1 MIGYKFQY
9 KNDIIFSMSE
19 KFDEVCITEH
29 KHNIL
34 NHMCTLN
41 NISIQINNL
50 MFSLNKIRLMR
61 TVSTI
66 SCIKELR
73 KIRDQFETTSDKF
86 YELFDNF
93 KSLRDKTIN
102 ALYEDELLDNYYD
115 EELIRSDVEKPV
127 FCDLDFIDYFNSY
140 NHIDEIIDWS
150 NSLIYCINK
159 AQKNDKECGEECDEK
174 CGEECDEKC
183 CEKCGEKCD
192 EKSDEEK
199 NRLKAF
205 AEDKDKLYM
214 NLVDE
219 FYDLNKKLSSI
230 NRRYRNI
237 VHQLKR
243 LQDEMPK

>member
-34 NHMCTLN
+34 NYMCTLN

-66 SCIKELR
+66 SYIKELR
-73 KIRDQFETTSDKF
+73 KIRNQFETTSDKF
-86 YELFDNF
+86 YELFDKF
-93 KSLRDKTIN
+93 KSLRDKTIS

-115 EELIRSDVEKPV
+115 EELIKDNVEKYV
-127 FCDLDFIDYFNSY
+127 SGDLDFDNYFNSY

-159 AQKNDKECGEECDEK
+159 AQMNDDETSGEK
-174 CGEECDEKC
+174 CGEEC
-183 CEKCGEKCD
+183 G
-192 EKSDEEK
+192 EEK
-199 NRLKAF
+199 NRPKAF

-243 LQDEMPK
+243 LQDEIYSAFPK

>member
-34 NHMCTLN
+34 NYMCTLN

-66 SCIKELR
+66 SYIKELR

-86 YELFDNF
+86 YELFDKF

-159 AQKNDKECGEECDEK
+159 AQKNDEECDEK
-174 CGEECDEKC
+174 CGEEC
-183 CEKCGEKCD
+183 GEEC
-192 EKSDEEK
+192 DEEK

-205 AEDKDKLYM
+205 AEDKDKMYM

>member
-34 NHMCTLN
+34 NYMCTLN

-66 SCIKELR
+66 SYIKELR

-86 YELFDNF
+86 YELFDKF
-93 KSLRDKTIN
+93 KSLRDKTIS

-115 EELIRSDVEKPV
+115 EELIKDNVEKYV
-127 FCDLDFIDYFNSY
+127 SGDLDFDNYFNSY

-159 AQKNDKECGEECDEK
+159 AQMNDDETSGEK
-174 CGEECDEKC
+174 CGEEC
-183 CEKCGEKCD
+183 G
-192 EKSDEEK
+192 EEK
-199 NRLKAF
+199 NRPKAF

-243 LQDEMPK
+243 LQDEIYSAFPK

>member
-34 NHMCTLN
+34 NYMCTLN

-66 SCIKELR
+66 SYIKELR

-174 CGEECDEKC
+174 C
-183 CEKCGEKCD
+183 
-192 EKSDEEK
+192 DEEK

>member
-34 NHMCTLN
+34 NYMCTLN

-66 SCIKELR
+66 SYIKELR

-159 AQKNDKECGEECDEK
+159 AQKNDEKCDEECG
-174 CGEECDEKC
+174 
-183 CEKCGEKCD
+183 EKCGEKCD
-192 EKSDEEK
+192 EESDEEK

>member
-19 KFDEVCITEH
+19 KFDEVCIAEH
-29 KHNIL
+29 KYNIL
-34 NHMCTLN
+34 NYMCTLN

-66 SCIKELR
+66 SYIKELR

-86 YELFDNF
+86 YELFDKF

-159 AQKNDKECGEECDEK
+159 AQKNDDEKCDEECGEECDE
-174 CGEECDEKC
+174 ECDE
-183 CEKCGEKCD
+183 E
-192 EKSDEEK
+192 SDEEK
-199 NRLKAF
+199 NRPKAF

>member
-19 KFDEVCITEH
+19 KFDEVCIAEH
-29 KHNIL
+29 KYNIL
-34 NHMCTLN
+34 NYMCTLN

-66 SCIKELR
+66 SYIKELR
-73 KIRDQFETTSDKF
+73 KIRNQFETTSDKF
-86 YELFDNF
+86 YELFDKF
-93 KSLRDKTIN
+93 KSLRDKTIS

-115 EELIRSDVEKPV
+115 EELIKDNVEKYV
-127 FCDLDFIDYFNSY
+127 SGDLDFDNYFNSY

-159 AQKNDKECGEECDEK
+159 AQMNDDETSGEK
-174 CGEECDEKC
+174 CGEEC
-183 CEKCGEKCD
+183 G
-192 EKSDEEK
+192 EEK
-199 NRLKAF
+199 NRPKAF

-243 LQDEMPK
+243 LQYEMPK

>member
-19 KFDEVCITEH
+19 QFDEVCIAEH

-34 NHMCTLN
+34 NYMCTLN

-66 SCIKELR
+66 SYIKELR

-86 YELFDNF
+86 YELFDKF

-159 AQKNDKECGEECDEK
+159 AQKNDEKCDEECDE
-174 CGEECDEKC
+174 ER
-183 CEKCGEKCD
+183 
-192 EKSDEEK
+192 

-205 AEDKDKLYM
+205 TEDKDKLYM

>member
-19 KFDEVCITEH
+19 KFDEVCIAEH

-34 NHMCTLN
+34 NYMCTLN

-66 SCIKELR
+66 SYIKELR

-86 YELFDNF
+86 YELFDKF

-115 EELIRSDVEKPV
+115 EELIRSDVEKPA

-150 NSLIYCINK
+150 NRLIYCINK
-159 AQKNDKECGEECDEK
+159 AQKNDEECDEK
-174 CGEECDEKC
+174 C
-183 CEKCGEKCD
+183 
-192 EKSDEEK
+192 DEEK

-205 AEDKDKLYM
+205 AEDKDKLNM

>member
-19 KFDEVCITEH
+19 KFDEVCSIEH

-34 NHMCTLN
+34 NYMCTLN

-66 SCIKELR
+66 SYIKELR

-86 YELFDNF
+86 YELFDKF

-115 EELIRSDVEKPV
+115 EELIRSDVEKPA

-159 AQKNDKECGEECDEK
+159 AQKNDDETSGGKCDETSDEK
-174 CGEECDEKC
+174 CGEEC
-183 CEKCGEKCD
+183 
-192 EKSDEEK
+192 DEEK

>member
-19 KFDEVCITEH
+19 KFDEVCIAEH

-34 NHMCTLN
+34 NYMCTLN

-86 YELFDNF
+86 YELFDKF

-159 AQKNDKECGEECDEK
+159 AQKNDEECDEECGEKCDEK
-174 CGEECDEKC
+174 CG
-183 CEKCGEKCD
+183 EKCGEKCD
-192 EKSDEEK
+192 EESDEEK

>member
-19 KFDEVCITEH
+19 KFDEVCIAEH

-34 NHMCTLN
+34 NYMYTLN

-61 TVSTI
+61 TASTI
-66 SCIKELR
+66 SYIKELR

-159 AQKNDKECGEECDEK
+159 AQKNDEK

-219 FYDLNKKLSSI
+219 FYEHSTSTEEI
-230 NRRYRNI
+230 TR
-237 VHQLKR
+237 
-243 LQDEMPK
+243 

>member
-66 SCIKELR
+66 SYIKELR

-86 YELFDNF
+86 YELFDKF

-159 AQKNDKECGEECDEK
+159 AQKNDDEECDEK
-174 CGEECDEKC
+174 CD
-183 CEKCGEKCD
+183 EKCD
-192 EKSDEEK
+192 EECDEEK

>member
-19 KFDEVCITEH
+19 KFDEVCSIEH

-34 NHMCTLN
+34 NYMCTLN

-61 TVSTI
+61 TVPTI
-66 SCIKELR
+66 SYIKELR

-86 YELFDNF
+86 YELFDKF

-115 EELIRSDVEKPV
+115 EELIKSDVEKPA

-159 AQKNDKECGEECDEK
+159 AQKNDDETSGGKCDETS
-174 CGEECDEKC
+174 D
-183 CEKCGEKCD
+183 EKCD
-192 EKSDEEK
+192 EESDEEK

>member
-19 KFDEVCITEH
+19 KFDEVCSIEH

-34 NHMCTLN
+34 NYMCTLN

-61 TVSTI
+61 TASTI
-66 SCIKELR
+66 SYIKELR

-86 YELFDNF
+86 YELFDKF

-115 EELIRSDVEKPV
+115 EELIRSDVEKPA

-159 AQKNDKECGEECDEK
+159 AQKNDEKCDEECG
-174 CGEECDEKC
+174 
-183 CEKCGEKCD
+183 EKCGEKCD
-192 EKSDEEK
+192 EESDEEK
-199 NRLKAF
+199 NRPKAF
-205 AEDKDKLYM
+205 VEDKDKLYM

-230 NRRYRNI
+230 NRQYRNI

>member
-19 KFDEVCITEH
+19 KFDEVCSIEH

-34 NHMCTLN
+34 NYMCTLN

-61 TVSTI
+61 TVPTI
-66 SCIKELR
+66 SYIKELR

-86 YELFDNF
+86 YELFDKF

-159 AQKNDKECGEECDEK
+159 AQKNDEKCDEECG
-174 CGEECDEKC
+174 
-183 CEKCGEKCD
+183 EKCGEKCD
-192 EKSDEEK
+192 EESDEEK
-199 NRLKAF
+199 NRPKAF
-205 AEDKDKLYM
+205 VEDKDKLYM

>member
-34 NHMCTLN
+34 NYMCTLN

-66 SCIKELR
+66 SYIKELR

-86 YELFDNF
+86 YELFDKF

-159 AQKNDKECGEECDEK
+159 AQKNDEK
-174 CGEECDEKC
+174 CGEEC
-183 CEKCGEKCD
+183 GE
-192 EKSDEEK
+192 ESDEEK

>member
-34 NHMCTLN
+34 NYMCTLN

-66 SCIKELR
+66 SYIKELR

-86 YELFDNF
+86 YELFDKF

-159 AQKNDKECGEECDEK
+159 AQKNDEECDEK
-174 CGEECDEKC
+174 CDETSG
-183 CEKCGEKCD
+183 EKCGEKCG
-192 EKSDEEK
+192 EECGEEK

>member
-19 KFDEVCITEH
+19 KFDEVCIAEH

-34 NHMCTLN
+34 NYMCTLN

-66 SCIKELR
+66 SYIKELR

-86 YELFDNF
+86 YELFDKF

-159 AQKNDKECGEECDEK
+159 AQKNDEKCDEECG
-174 CGEECDEKC
+174 
-183 CEKCGEKCD
+183 EKCGEKCD
-192 EKSDEEK
+192 EESDEEK
-199 NRLKAF
+199 NRPKAF
-205 AEDKDKLYM
+205 VEDKDKLYM

>member
-34 NHMCTLN
+34 NYMCTLN

-61 TVSTI
+61 TVPTI
-66 SCIKELR
+66 SYIKELR
-73 KIRDQFETTSDKF
+73 KIRNQFETTSDKF
-86 YELFDNF
+86 YELFDKF

-159 AQKNDKECGEECDEK
+159 AQKNDEK

-219 FYDLNKKLSSI
+219 LYDLNKKLSSI

>member
-34 NHMCTLN
+34 NYMCTLN

-66 SCIKELR
+66 SYIKELR

-159 AQKNDKECGEECDEK
+159 AQKNDEECDEK
-174 CGEECDEKC
+174 CD
-183 CEKCGEKCD
+183 EKCGEKCD

>member
-19 KFDEVCITEH
+19 KFDEVCIAEH

-34 NHMCTLN
+34 NYMCTLN

-66 SCIKELR
+66 SYIKELR

-86 YELFDNF
+86 YELFNKF

-159 AQKNDKECGEECDEK
+159 AQKNDGETS
-174 CGEECDEKC
+174 
-183 CEKCGEKCD
+183 GEKCD
-192 EKSDEEK
+192 EKCDEECDEEK

-237 VHQLKR
+237 IHQLKR

>member
-19 KFDEVCITEH
+19 KFDEVCIAEH

-34 NHMCTLN
+34 NYMCTLN

-66 SCIKELR
+66 SYIKELR

-86 YELFDNF
+86 YELFDKF

-115 EELIRSDVEKPV
+115 EELIKSDVEKPA

-159 AQKNDKECGEECDEK
+159 AQKNDDETSGGKCDETS
-174 CGEECDEKC
+174 D
-183 CEKCGEKCD
+183 EKCD
-192 EKSDEEK
+192 EESDEEK

>member
-19 KFDEVCITEH
+19 KFDEVCIAEH

-34 NHMCTLN
+34 NYMCTLN

-66 SCIKELR
+66 SYIKELR

-86 YELFDNF
+86 YELFDTF

-159 AQKNDKECGEECDEK
+159 AQKNDGETS
-174 CGEECDEKC
+174 
-183 CEKCGEKCD
+183 GEKCD
-192 EKSDEEK
+192 EKCDEECDEEK

>member
-19 KFDEVCITEH
+19 KFDEVCIAEH

-34 NHMCTLN
+34 NYMCTLN

-66 SCIKELR
+66 SYIKELR

-86 YELFDNF
+86 YELFDKF

-159 AQKNDKECGEECDEK
+159 AQKNDDETSGGKCDETS
-174 CGEECDEKC
+174 D
-183 CEKCGEKCD
+183 EKCD
-192 EKSDEEK
+192 EKCDEEK

>member
-19 KFDEVCITEH
+19 KFDEVCSIEH

-34 NHMCTLN
+34 NYMCTLN

-66 SCIKELR
+66 SYIKELR

-86 YELFDNF
+86 YELFDKF

-159 AQKNDKECGEECDEK
+159 AQKNDEKCDEECG
-174 CGEECDEKC
+174 
-183 CEKCGEKCD
+183 EKCGEKCD
-192 EKSDEEK
+192 EESDEEK

>member
-19 KFDEVCITEH
+19 KFDEVCIAEH

-34 NHMCTLN
+34 NYMCTLN

-66 SCIKELR
+66 SYIKELR

-159 AQKNDKECGEECDEK
+159 AQKNDEECDEK
-174 CGEECDEKC
+174 C
-183 CEKCGEKCD
+183 
-192 EKSDEEK
+192 DEEK

>member
-66 SCIKELR
+66 SYIKELR

-159 AQKNDKECGEECDEK
+159 AQKNDDETSGGKCDETSDEKCDEECDEK
-174 CGEECDEKC
+174 C
-183 CEKCGEKCD
+183 
-192 EKSDEEK
+192 DEEK
-199 NRLKAF
+199 NRPKAF
-205 AEDKDKLYM
+205 VEDKDKLYM

>member
-19 KFDEVCITEH
+19 KFDEVCIAEH
-29 KHNIL
+29 KYNIL
-34 NHMCTLN
+34 NYMCTLN

-66 SCIKELR
+66 SYIKELR

-86 YELFDNF
+86 YELFDKF

-150 NSLIYCINK
+150 NS
-159 AQKNDKECGEECDEK
+159 
-174 CGEECDEKC
+174 
-183 CEKCGEKCD
+183 
-192 EKSDEEK
+192 
-199 NRLKAF
+199 
-205 AEDKDKLYM
+205 
-214 NLVDE
+214 
-219 FYDLNKKLSSI
+219 
-230 NRRYRNI
+230 
-237 VHQLKR
+237 
-243 LQDEMPK
+243 

>member
-19 KFDEVCITEH
+19 KFDEVCSIEH

-34 NHMCTLN
+34 NYMYTLN

-66 SCIKELR
+66 SYIKELR

-86 YELFDNF
+86 YELFDKF

-159 AQKNDKECGEECDEK
+159 AQKNDDETSGGKCDETS
-174 CGEECDEKC
+174 D
-183 CEKCGEKCD
+183 EKCD
-192 EKSDEEK
+192 EECDEEK
-199 NRLKAF
+199 NRPKAF
-205 AEDKDKLYM
+205 VEDKDKLYM

-230 NRRYRNI
+230 NRQYRNI

-243 LQDEMPK
+243 LQDEIPK

>member
-19 KFDEVCITEH
+19 KFDEVCIAEH

-34 NHMCTLN
+34 NYMYTLN

-66 SCIKELR
+66 SYIKELR

-86 YELFDNF
+86 YELFDKF

-159 AQKNDKECGEECDEK
+159 AQKNDEKCDEECG
-174 CGEECDEKC
+174 
-183 CEKCGEKCD
+183 EKCGEKCD
-192 EKSDEEK
+192 EESDEEK

>member
-19 KFDEVCITEH
+19 KFDEVCIAEH
-29 KHNIL
+29 KYNIL
-34 NHMCTLN
+34 NYMCTLN

-66 SCIKELR
+66 SYIKELR

-86 YELFDNF
+86 YELFDKF

-159 AQKNDKECGEECDEK
+159 AQKNDDEECD
-174 CGEECDEKC
+174 
-183 CEKCGEKCD
+183 EKCGEKCD

>member
-1 MIGYKFQY
+1 
-9 KNDIIFSMSE
+9 MSE

-66 SCIKELR
+66 SYIKELR

-159 AQKNDKECGEECDEK
+159 AQKNDEK

>member
-19 KFDEVCITEH
+19 KFDEVCSIEH

-34 NHMCTLN
+34 NYMCTLN

-61 TVSTI
+61 TVPTI
-66 SCIKELR
+66 SYIKELR
-73 KIRDQFETTSDKF
+73 KIRNQFETTSDKF
-86 YELFDNF
+86 YELFDKF

-159 AQKNDKECGEECDEK
+159 AQKNDEKCDEECG
-174 CGEECDEKC
+174 
-183 CEKCGEKCD
+183 EKCGEKCD
-192 EKSDEEK
+192 EESDEEK

>member
-34 NHMCTLN
+34 NYMCTLN

-66 SCIKELR
+66 SYIKELR

-86 YELFDNF
+86 YELFDKF

-159 AQKNDKECGEECDEK
+159 AQKNDDETSGGKCDETS
-174 CGEECDEKC
+174 D
-183 CEKCGEKCD
+183 EKCD
-192 EKSDEEK
+192 EKCDEEK

>member
-19 KFDEVCITEH
+19 KFDEVCIAEH

-34 NHMCTLN
+34 NYMCTLN

-66 SCIKELR
+66 SYIKELR

-86 YELFDNF
+86 YELFDKF

-159 AQKNDKECGEECDEK
+159 AQKNDDEKCDEKCGEKCGEECGEECDE
-174 CGEECDEKC
+174 
-183 CEKCGEKCD
+183 
-192 EKSDEEK
+192 EK
-199 NRLKAF
+199 NRPKVF

>member
-19 KFDEVCITEH
+19 KFDEVCIAEH

-34 NHMCTLN
+34 NYMCTLN

-61 TVSTI
+61 TASTI
-66 SCIKELR
+66 SYIKELR

-86 YELFDNF
+86 YELFDKF

-115 EELIRSDVEKPV
+115 EELIRSDVEKPA

-159 AQKNDKECGEECDEK
+159 AQKNDEKCDEECDEK
-174 CGEECDEKC
+174 CGEEC
-183 CEKCGEKCD
+183 
-192 EKSDEEK
+192 DEEK

>member
-34 NHMCTLN
+34 NYMCTLN

-61 TVSTI
+61 TMSTI
-66 SCIKELR
+66 SYIKELR

-86 YELFDNF
+86 YELFDKF

-115 EELIRSDVEKPV
+115 EELIRSDVEKPA

-159 AQKNDKECGEECDEK
+159 AQKNDDEECDEK
-174 CGEECDEKC
+174 CD
-183 CEKCGEKCD
+183 EKCD
-192 EKSDEEK
+192 EECGEECDEEK

-230 NRRYRNI
+230 NRQYRNI